1 MPRPD
6 WIEVG
11 RISRPHGVRGEVRI
25 IPDSDNPER
34 FAPGS
39 VLHARPARPGLAG
52 LRVGE
57 PVRLRL
63 TIDTVRGDGD
73 FPIVAFREVADRD
86 AAEGLRGYLLEV
98 QSSQLPSLDDDEYYP
113 FDLIGLEV
121 RDPYGGVT
129 GRVVDIV
136 DSPAHAILV
145 VSLGS
150 RTPGAGLTGREAS
163 DSEAPS
169 PGAPGPE
176 PTDPGMPVPGT
187 ERMVPFVLEAV
198 PTVAVGE
205 GYLVI
210 EPRYLEEAGVL
221 GGWEPGGGSA
231 ADAAMDTGT
240 GGQAAG
246 ADPGTAGPS
255 KTSRS

>member
-1 MPRPD
+1 MSRPD

-39 VLHARPARPGLAG
+39 VVHARPARPGLAG
-52 LRVGE
+52 PRAEE
-57 PVRLRL
+57 PVRL
-63 TIDTVRGDGD
+63 TIGTVRGDGD

-98 QSSQLPSLDDDEYYP
+98 QSSQLPALDDDEYYP

-121 RDPYGGVT
+121 RDPHGGVT

-145 VSLGS
+145 VSLGP
-150 RTPGAGLTGREAS
+150 RAPGAGSTDREVS
-163 DSEAPS
+163 
-169 PGAPGPE
+169 GPE
-176 PTDPGMPVPGT
+176 TLGPGTPMAGT

-198 PTVAVGE
+198 PTVAVDE

-210 EPRYLEEAGVL
+210 EPRYLEEAGV
-221 GGWEPGGGSA
+221 PGGRESESGSA
-231 ADAAMDTGT
+231 A

-246 ADPGTAGPS
+246 TDPGTAGASGAP
-255 KTSRS
+255 RS